1 MLTWQ
6 TPWRSVTRQSVR
18 SAEWQFTRL
27 SLRYLP
33 TLVCGGECD
42 PVPLCQPLRAPESF
56 PYFAASCW
64 CGDRWC
70 YSKSRGNP
78 DGFPFV
84 LGPVSTTL
92 PHFLPERR
100 YFEDFRAGMGTSIL
114 VLKQEG
120 RGGGS
125 FFPHVW
131 RMHHL
136 LNFFSIIKSL
146 SWQGEYEPT
155 FKSRNLSPWAREC
168 WLHEDGYG
176 CCIYCKFHRHHFHI
190 PHWPTSLVERC

>member
-1 MLTWQ
+1 MFYWRHRIWTVFISESSYYINVADS
-6 TPWRSVTRQSVR
+6 PWRSVTRQSVH
-18 SAEWQFTRL
+18 SAEWQFTR
-27 SLRYLP
+27 SFLRYLLA
-33 TLVCGGECD
+33 LVCGGECD
-42 PVPLCQPLRAPESF
+42 PVPLCPPPRAPESF

-100 YFEDFRAGMGTSIL
+100 YFEDFRAGMGTSTL
-114 VLKQEG
+114 VLKKGG

-125 FFPHVW
+125 FPPMFGVCIICLTFFNNQVTELAGWVW
-131 RMHHL
+131 TP
-136 LNFFSIIKSL
+136 F
-146 SWQGEYEPT
+146 
-155 FKSRNLSPWAREC
+155 
-168 WLHEDGYG
+168 
-176 CCIYCKFHRHHFHI
+176 
-190 PHWPTSLVERC
+190 